1 MDTSKVKHQYFLSKW
16 APIIQ
21 ECRTSGMTVKAWC
34 QENDVDEGQFF
45 IGNAGY
51 EKNSAHLCKQPR
63 RNRQP
68 FLPHFMFNDAT
79 GFDRVYIAC
88 GYTDLRH
95 GIDGLAGIVQNEFHL
110 HS

>member
-34 QENDVDEGQFF
+34 QENDVDEGQF
-45 IGNAGY
+45 
-51 EKNSAHLCKQPR
+51 L
-63 RNRQP
+63 